1 MLASADGGAM
11 SPAIVDAGLDEL
23 MASKL
28 KPSKL
33 KAGVGTG
40 EGDRPKPALERVG
53 TMYCPFGVVKYRVGS
68 WSWSI
73 GVALRSFLALE
84 LLSSVM
90 KRGVGG
96 QTSRIGE
103 EKHEGGFSQLSCGG
117 SSSKWTANR
126 PHNLSNVSIR

>member
-1 MLASADGGAM
+1 M
-11 SPAIVDAGLDEL
+11 SPGIVNAEL
-23 MASKL
+23 GELVASKL

-33 KAGVGTG
+33 KACVGTG

-53 TMYCPFGVVKYRVGS
+53 TTYCPFGVVKHRVGS

-73 GVALRSFLALE
+73 GVALRSFLDLE
-84 LLSSVM
+84 VLSSVM

-96 QTSRIGE
+96 QTSGIGE
-103 EKHEGGFSQLSCGG
+103 DRHEGGPSQVGCGG

-126 PHNLSNVSIR
+126 PHNLSNVPWDLS

>member
-1 MLASADGGAM
+1 MRPD
-11 SPAIVDAGLDEL
+11 IVDAALGGLA
-23 MASKL
+23 ASKL

-33 KAGVGTG
+33 KACVGTG

-53 TMYCPFGVVKYRVGS
+53 TAYCPFGVVKYRVGS

-73 GVALRSFLALE
+73 GVALRSFLDLE
-84 LLSSVM
+84 VLSSVM
-90 KRGVGG
+90 KGGVGG
-96 QTSRIGE
+96 QTSEIGE
-103 EKHEGGFSQLSCGG
+103 DKHEGGPSQVGCGG